1 MTRRYDVNEII
12 QLVDQMILGEVPPDL
27 TLIRDRLTKLGW

>member
-1 MTRRYDVNEII
+1 MTRRYDVNEIF